1 MEDQRA
7 FAEKYEVPYPMLC
20 DTEKVM
26 AKAYGVLGGSHAT
39 RASFLIDKEGVV
51 RKVWPK
57 VTPASHPAEVIQ
69 ALKSL

>member
-1 MEDQRA
+1 MDDQRA
-7 FAEKYEVPYPMLC
+7 FAEKFDVPYPMLC
-20 DTEKVM
+20 DTDKSV
-26 AKAYGVLGGSHAT
+26 AKAYGVLGGSYAN

-69 ALKSL
+69 ALRSL